1 MAHTLDELFGGVPGA
16 RIDGDPRA
24 VVRGLCT
31 DSRRV
36 TPGAVFFAL
45 PGRRTDGRHYIE
57 EAVQRGAAAV
67 VAEEYVWVPRKTT
80 FVEVPEIRAALV
92 EVARRYYGMPHGK
105 LALTGVAGAGGKT
118 VVATLVRE
126 FLNTDEEPVGLLGTI
141 HYAIG
146 RRTLPAYRTTPE
158 PVDLYALFSQM
169 SGAGCRQAIMEV
181 SSHGIDQARVKGL
194 EFDVAVFTGLFPEH
208 LDYHGSMENYY
219 ATLRRIFDGENG
231 PAPRVAVIN
240 TDDEWGCRLREELA
254 GRCEVISV
262 GKTEGAGLRAAEI
275 ECATDGTRF
284 RLVGFGQ
291 DIRVFSP
298 LLGDFNVI
306 NLLCALAVVH
316 ARGGSLTEALG
327 KLIDFDGVRGR
338 IERVAMGQPYTVIVD
353 YAHTESSYT
362 KTLNML
368 RRLTKGRVI
377 TVFGCGGDRDRSRRP
392 RIARIVADRS
402 DLAFATTD
410 NPRSEIPEGIFA
422 DMRGGLREDDN
433 VRFVDDRRHAISL
446 ALDAAAPGDIVL
458 IAGKG
463 HETFQEYADSVVP
476 FDDRAVAREL
486 ISKKM
491 GTEL

>member
-1 MAHTLDELFGGVPGA
+1 MAHTLDDLFGGVPGA

-36 TPGAVFFAL
+36 TPGAVFFAIS
-45 PGRRTDGRHYIE
+45 GRRTNGRFYIE

-67 VAEEYVWVPRKTT
+67 VSEERVWVPRKTT
-80 FVEVPEIRAALV
+80 LVVVPEIRGALV
-92 EVARRYYGMPHGK
+92 EVARRYYSMAQEK
-105 LALTGVAGAGGKT
+105 LALTGVAGSGGKT

-126 FLNTDEEPVGLLGTI
+126 FLNTMEEPVGLLGTI

-146 RRTLPAYRTTPE
+146 KRTLPAYRTTPE

-169 SGAGCRQAIMEV
+169 AEAGCRQAVMEV

-194 EFDVAVFTGLFPEH
+194 GFDVAVFTGLFPEH
-208 LDYHGSMENYY
+208 LDYHGSMENYF

-231 PAPRVAVIN
+231 PTPRVAVIN
-240 TDDEWGCRLREELA
+240 TDDEWGRRLHGELA
-254 GRCEVISV
+254 GRCEVVSV
-262 GKTEGAGLRAAEI
+262 GTAEGADLRAEEI
-275 ECATDGTRF
+275 DCATDGTRF
-284 RLVGFGQ
+284 RLVGGGH

-298 LLGDFNVI
+298 LLGDFNVT
-306 NLLCALAVVH
+306 NLLCALAVVRV
-316 ARGGSLTEALG
+316 RGGSLTEALG

-338 IERVAMGQPYTVIVD
+338 IERVELGQPYSVIVD
-353 YAHTESSYT
+353 YAHTESSYA
-362 KTLNML
+362 KTLDML
-368 RRLTKGRVI
+368 RRLAKSRVI

-410 NPRSEIPEGIFA
+410 NPRSETVDGIFA
-422 DMRGGLREDDN
+422 DMRGGLRADDG

-446 ALDAAAPGDIVL
+446 ALDAAGPGDIVL

-463 HETFQEYADSVVP
+463 HETFQEYTDSVVP

>member
-36 TPGAVFFAL
+36 TPGAVFFAI
-45 PGRRTDGRHYIE
+45 PGRRTDGRFYIE

-67 VAEEYVWVPRKTT
+67 VSEERVWVPRKTNL
-80 FVEVPEIRAALV
+80 VEVPDIRATLV
-92 EVARRYYGMPHGK
+92 EVARRYYGMPQEK

-126 FLNTDEEPVGLLGTI
+126 FLNTSEKLVGLLGTI
-141 HYAIG
+141 HYGIG
-146 RRTLPAYRTTPE
+146 QRTLPAYRTTPE

-169 SGAGCRQAIMEV
+169 VEAGCREAVMEV

-194 EFDVAVFTGLFPEH
+194 GFDVAVFTGLFPEH
-208 LDYHGSMENYY
+208 LDYHGSMESYY
-219 ATLRRIFDGENG
+219 TALRRIFDGKNG

-240 TDDEWGCRLREELA
+240 TDDEWGRRLRGELA

-262 GKTEGAGLRAAEI
+262 GTGEGADLRADGI
-275 ECATDGTRF
+275 DCATDGTRF
-284 RLVGFGQ
+284 RLLGLGH
-291 DIRVFSP
+291 DIRVYSP

-316 ARGGSLTEALG
+316 ARGGSVTDALG
-327 KLIDFDGVRGR
+327 RLIDFDGVRGR
-338 IERVAMGQPYTVIVD
+338 IERVEMGQPYSVIVD

-362 KTLNML
+362 KTLDML

-377 TVFGCGGDRDRSRRP
+377 TVFGCGGDRDRGRRP
-392 RIARIVADRS
+392 RIARIIADRS

-410 NPRSEIPEGIFA
+410 NPRGETVEGIFA
-422 DMRGGLREDDN
+422 DMRGGLGESDN